1 MTIRVRCA
9 ILVCPLR
16 MGDTDCHGWSLKESG
31 DLDLREGERVLV
43 TEETSEEWYA
53 CVQLLYWF
61 DHEANHH
68 VARSRWTGEIGGRSG
83 IFPKS
88 YVKLL

>member
-1 MTIRVRCA
+1 MTIRVRCV

-61 DHEANHH
+61 DHGLITT
-68 VARSRWTGEIGGRSG
+68 SRDLGGQER
-83 IFPKS
+83 
-88 YVKLL
+88 